1 MALRQMEEKHM
12 KMVRKEEFQKTKD
25 SQKRFAIFFTIAAIL
40 WMIIIFLFSAQ
51 PAEQST
57 DISHRAGELV
67 GIVFVPGF
75 KQWEPERQQSF
86 AAQIDFGVRKTA
98 HAMEYAF
105 LCALI
110 LLAFHFYVRTR
121 YSRAVSVFRWRF
133 RNRITEMCLGVSV
146 LVAVAY
152 AVTDEVHQLFV
163 PGRSGRITDVLIDG
177 AGAVVGGIVVRLLMR
192 LHKE

>member
-1 MALRQMEEKHM
+1 MKLTFETNDRQK
-12 KMVRKEEFQKTKD
+12 KLT
-25 SQKRFAIFFTIAAIL
+25 IFFTITAIL

-67 GIVFVPGF
+67 GRVLVPDF
-75 KQWEPERQQSF
+75 EQWEPERQQNF
-86 AAQIDFGVRKTA
+86 AVQIDFGVRKTA

-110 LLAFHFYVRTR
+110 LLAFHFYGRTR
-121 YSRAVSVFRWRF
+121 YSKAVSVFGCRF
-133 RNRITEMCLGVSV
+133 QSRITEMCFGVSM
-146 LVAVAY
+146 LVTVAY

-163 PGRSGRITDVLIDG
+163 PGRSGRLIDVLIDG
-177 AGAVVGGIVVRLLMR
+177 AGAVVGGIAVRLLMR
-192 LHKE
+192 LHKG